1 MASHPGS
8 QEDYANVFARLYPEF
23 CPTQALYLDMER
35 DLYGRVLGLAAYWPQ
50 DEGPA
55 RFLFKHLSPGDGD
68 RLPPDTFAQ
77 VNSMVHERRDPLTS
91 VAVFSGRDGSQPK
104 EQTWFEEWLG
114 YQPFDDV
121 PWVNFHEPLVKTCL
135 DREKGAGIT
144 RKAIET
150 CGCVR
155 KLPRQNGVEPDA
167 QKPQKPQKQL
177 EALECEFEIHRP
189 REIRSA
195 GNEYAD
201 GSTGTIKPLDLAREI
216 GRNQNVH
223 RNIELLSRYCR
234 YDVESLFKIA
244 EKCNNITS
252 ATRP

>member
-1 MASHPGS
+1 
-8 QEDYANVFARLYPEF
+8 
-23 CPTQALYLDMER
+23 
-35 DLYGRVLGLAAYWPQ
+35 
-50 DEGPA
+50 
-55 RFLFKHLSPGDGD
+55 
-68 RLPPDTFAQ
+68 
-77 VNSMVHERRDPLTS
+77 MVHERRDPLTS

-114 YQPFDDV
+114 YQPFDGV

-135 DREKGAGIT
+135 DNEPGARDT

-155 KLPRQNGVEPDA
+155 KLPKQNGVEPD
-167 QKPQKPQKQL
+167 PQKPQKQL

-252 ATRP
+252 ATRT

>member
-23 CPTQALYLDMER
+23 CPTQTLYLDMER

-104 EQTWFEEWLG
+104 QQTWFEKWLG
-114 YQPFDDV
+114 YQPFDGV

-135 DREKGAGIT
+135 DNEPGARDT
-144 RKAIET
+144 RKAIKT

-155 KLPRQNGVEPDA
+155 KLPKQNGVEPTS
-167 QKPQKPQKQL
+167 KMQL
-177 EALECEFEIHRP
+177 EALECEFDIHRP
-189 REIRSA
+189 RAIRSA
-195 GNEYAD
+195 GNVYAD
-201 GSTGTIKPLDLAREI
+201 GSTGTIEPLALARGI
-216 GRNQNVH
+216 AGNQNVH

-244 EKCNNITS
+244 EQCNNITS
-252 ATRP
+252 ATRT